1 MKAAIGSGLATALAV
16 ILVIFAVLPGCDDV
30 ATGPP
35 PFDPELSVWLGSYS
49 STGDDDS
56 GAFMIDIYRIGREAR
71 AELVIRSHEN
81 DTPYNHLYMK
91 GRASG
96 DRVELRLDTDWIDY
110 GFTFDVELTIGSGGT
125 MTGTFY
131 FSTYDMTGDIACVE
145 LEQAEAAVDTSIDVN
160 AVALG
165 TAFDGD
171 HVWISTSGRDH
182 FLMDST
188 TAVVDTVAVFLVGE
202 FRWTSDALTSGGSL
216 MYGGYAV
223 TVAGPEGSRNESDI
237 VEFER
242 DGDVI
247 RRFRTGHRTSGLAWS
262 GTDLWSLP
270 IESDSLYRVDL
281 DGAVLEAV
289 PAGVPDLV
297 DIEFDGEYFW
307 AIGWFMRRMY
317 KIDSFGETVAV
328 YHIPGEQGYVF
339 PTALTFDGS
348 HFWYSFNTSYLD
360 SRMYRLSVE

>member
-1 MKAAIGSGLATALAV
+1 MKSAIGSGLVTTLAA
-16 ILVIFAVLPGCDDV
+16 ILLVFTILPGCDT
-30 ATGPP
+30 ATTGPP
-35 PFDPELSVWLGSYS
+35 PVDPEYSVWLGSYS
-49 STGDDDS
+49 STEADDS
-56 GAFMIDIYRIGREAR
+56 GAFMIDIYLVEREAR

-81 DTPYNHLYMK
+81 EAPYNHLFLK
-91 GRASG
+91 GSVRG
-96 DRVELRLDTDWIDY
+96 NDIELRLDTDWIDY
-110 GFTFDVELTIGSGGT
+110 GFTLDVDLTVGSGGT

-131 FSTYDMTGDIACVE
+131 FSTYDMTGDITCVE
-145 LEQAEAAVDTSIDVN
+145 LEQAEAAVDTFVDMN

-171 HVWISTSGRDH
+171 HIWISTSGRDH

-188 TAVVDTVAVFLVGE
+188 TAVVDTVIVFLAGE
-202 FRWTSDALTSGGSL
+202 ARWTSDALTSGGSL
-216 MYGGYAV
+216 MYGGYPV
-223 TVAGPEGSRNESDI
+223 TVSGPEGSRNESDV
-237 VEFER
+237 VEFEK

-247 RRFRTGHRTSGLAWS
+247 RRFRIGHGTSGLAWS
-262 GTDLWSLP
+262 STDLWSLP

-281 DGAVLEAV
+281 DGAVLEAI

-297 DIEFDGEYFW
+297 DIEYDGEYFW

-328 YHIPGEQGYVF
+328 YHLSLEQGYIF

-348 HFWYSFNTSYLD
+348 HFWYTINTSYLD